1 MAIEQVKSVL
11 ANPAVKPAIVK
22 PAAVNLLESKADR
35 FYRLADKR
43 LNNALDKIRLI
54 GNLSGAGYESTAEQV
69 DFIESCLSAAV
80 VDVINSLRKVRIAK
94 ATFTLPKA

>member
-1 MAIEQVKSVL
+1 MAIEQVSSVV
-11 ANPAVKPAIVK
+11 ANPAVKPSLAVK
-22 PAAVNLLESKADR
+22 PPESKADR
-35 FYRLADKR
+35 FYRLADAR

-69 DFIESCLSAAV
+69 DFIEKCLQSAV